1 LEKVGFQK
9 VELIGETGFNST
21 PKTKGVLF
29 RAEKPALSAK
39 LVKPPA
45 NTEQSDRKV
54 HPTVKKTPP
63 AIDAVLEKAYAI
75 VFQIKF
81 LDCVISRP
89 PFNNVLTVR
98 LTQGGSF

>member
-39 LVKPPA
+39 LVKPSA
-45 NTEQSDRKV
+45 DTRHSDRKV
-54 HPTVKKTPP
+54 HAIGKKH
-63 AIDAVLEKAYAI
+63 
-75 VFQIKF
+75 
-81 LDCVISRP
+81 RP
-89 PFNNVLTVR
+89 L
-98 LTQGGSF
+98 